1 MYVNDWMSKIG
12 LSSSGQLKQN
22 CLRLGSFTLMNKIQ
36 TESVFFWNTGNFLL
50 PVNIENYMNKN
61 P

>member
-1 MYVNDWMSKIG
+1 MYVNDWMGKIG
-12 LSSSGQLKQN
+12 LSSSGQLNQN

-36 TESVFFWNTGNFLL
+36 TESVFFGNTGNFFL
-50 PVNIENYMNKN
+50 PVNIENYINKN